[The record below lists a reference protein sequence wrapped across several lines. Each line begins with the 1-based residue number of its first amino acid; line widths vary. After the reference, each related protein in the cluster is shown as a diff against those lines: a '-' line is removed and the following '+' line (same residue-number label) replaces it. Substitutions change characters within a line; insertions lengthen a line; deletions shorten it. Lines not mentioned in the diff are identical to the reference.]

1 LVCVDAGTQCYVNG
15 NQLTFNLGSGL
26 IPVLGDCIAVTTW
39 NDTRQQNIL
48 TQVFVGPVQTTT
60 PVVEGFDE
68 TNFDSGTTSFGPG
81 SFDYASSA
89 IITINDIM
97 LERIV
102 TDPNRLWVTLNG
114 NRLFY
119 GDGFTLNGYE
129 LVLPQALSATDV
141 VMITEF
147 TNSIVPNAMA
157 FRIFQDMRGVQAVY
171 RITPAT
177 TTLVAQTVSQ
187 GDDIIYVDN
196 AAALSEP
203 RPEDNIWGVVMIE
216 GERIMYR
223 VRDVNTNT
231 ISSLLRGTAGTAA
244 ASHPVGVEVTD
255 MGRGNLLPAQYQ
267 NTVVYNTFLADG
279 SETLFVAS
287 NLELAYDDS
296 TTVQEAVEVYVGGIL
311 TRTGYT
317 ITGDTPVTVQFVT
330 APPAGVEVTILV
342 RQGLSSWYEP
352 GATTPSNGQPLQIT
366 ETAPARFL
374 RGL

>member
-1 LVCVDAGTQCYVNG
+1 
-15 NQLTFNLGSGL
+15 
-26 IPVLGDCIAVTTW
+26 
-39 NDTRQQNIL
+39 
-48 TQVFVGPVQTTT
+48 
-60 PVVEGFDE
+60 
-68 TNFDSGTTSFGPG
+68 
-81 SFDYASSA
+81 
-89 IITINDIM
+89 
-97 LERIV
+97 
-102 TDPNRLWVTLNG
+102 
-114 NRLFY
+114 
-119 GDGFTLNGYE
+119 
-129 LVLPQALSATDV
+129 
-141 VMITEF
+141 
-147 TNSIVPNAMA
+147 MA

-177 TTLVAQTVSQ
+177 TTLVAQPVSQ

-223 VRDVNTNT
+223 VRDINTNT
-231 ISSLLRGTAGTAA
+231 IGSLLRGTAGTAA
-244 ASHPVGVEVTD
+244 AAHPVGAEVTD

-267 NTVVYNTFLADG
+267 NTVVYNTFLANG
-279 SETLFVAS
+279 SETVFVAS

-317 ITGDTPVTVQFVT
+317 ITGDAPVTVQFVT
-330 APPAGVEVTILV
+330 APPSGVEVTILV

-352 GATTPSNGQPLQIT
+352 GVNTPSNGQPLQIT